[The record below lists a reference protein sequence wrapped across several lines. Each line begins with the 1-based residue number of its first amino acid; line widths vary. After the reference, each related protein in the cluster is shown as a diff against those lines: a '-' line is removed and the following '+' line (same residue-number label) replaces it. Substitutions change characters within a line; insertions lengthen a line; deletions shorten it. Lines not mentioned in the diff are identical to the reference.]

1 MSSQNILGFSTV
13 MTVKMLLYIKDSQ
26 KLNKNN
32 NKNPKGHIAHIK
44 FKSINTFEQS
54 YVVKEKENPLSSF
67 WGLKSPL

>member
-32 NKNPKGHIAHIK
+32 NNKRPIGHIAHIK

-54 YVVKEKENPLSSF
+54 YVVKAKENPLSSF
-67 WGLKSPL
+67 

>member
-1 MSSQNILGFSTV
+1 

-32 NKNPKGHIAHIK
+32 NNKRPIGHIAHIK

-54 YVVKEKENPLSSF
+54 YVVKEMENPLSSF
-67 WGLKSPL
+67 